1 MHMSGNWKATYD
13 GRALLQGARL
23 LQNGAVQ
30 TMTSRFHGNWEAEVS
45 EGGQIYR
52 VVVHA
57 DDQVTCSCGKKN
69 CAHGAAVLYALCDH
83 MDEEERLLPS
93 RLLLDAIERMSEEE
107 KTALLFCGAMEEESV
122 YEAVESR
129 ADHQK

>member
-1 MHMSGNWKATYD
+1 
-13 GRALLQGARL
+13 
-23 LQNGAVQ
+23 
-30 TMTSRFHGNWEAEVS
+30 
-45 EGGQIYR
+45 
-52 VVVHA
+52 
-57 DDQVTCSCGKKN
+57 
-69 CAHGAAVLYALCDH
+69 